1 MAAAAGGQ
9 FLYFD
14 NDYRTFFGKDN
25 PQLQAFEEIQKT
37 YTKIDNV
44 LFAFEPVEG
53 GANSV
58 EVLQAVEDLTE
69 MAWQL
74 PFSIRVDSLSN
85 YQHTEVEGDDLLV
98 QDLYSLAKEMS
109 DAELARVDSV
119 STSEPSLVGKLH
131 DKAHRSTSVNVTI
144 QLPGEAADEV
154 AIVAQA
160 ARKMAAEIENRY
172 DVKIRLGGVIFLN
185 NAFLEASMQDMAS
198 LVPAMYLIIL
208 GVAYI
213 LLRSIAATGLVL
225 VVIVPSILVAM
236 GMGGWMGVG
245 LTPPSASAPTIVT
258 TLAVADSIHLLVT
271 MFNQMRHGKN
281 QRDSLIYSLRVN
293 GMPIFLTSLTTSL
306 GFLSMNF
313 SDSPPFHDLGNI
325 TAIGVMAAWL
335 YSITLLPILISFI
348 PMKSKKSLASLDQ
361 VMAKIGGLITRRYR
375 AVLAVSIS
383 LSIAV
388 LALIPLNEINDD
400 FVKYFSES
408 VQYRQDT
415 DWISNNLTGANQVQF
430 SLPSGGANGVSDP
443 AFITKVSQF
452 TDWARNQP
460 VVTHVQTISDVYK
473 RLNRDLNSGDPA
485 YYTVPESKELAAQY
499 LLLYELSLPFGLDL
513 NNQLDINKG
522 STQVIVTID
531 DMTTNELRAWISEA
545 ETYLATE
552 LDIVLTAVGPTV
564 MFAYISERNI
574 KSMLSGTLIAVFLI
588 SGVILIALRNVRLGL
603 LSLVPNLLP
612 AGLAFGLWGLMVG
625 QVNMAVAVVAGMAL
639 GVVVDDCVHF
649 LSKYQIARKEQK
661 LKAEHAVIFAFGSV
675 GTALVVTTVILVA
688 GFLVLAQSS
697 FGVNSYMAMLT
708 AIALLLALIADL
720 TLLPALLIALDKDA
734 EKPEA
739 DATSTPSAAI
749 TS

>member
-739 DATSTPSAAI
+739 DATSTPSAAV